1 MLTRPTA
8 ISKDGRDDAIQPK
21 VSCFR
26 RKRREAKRTIRIL
39 GVLELSALT
48 TTVNIDGGEI
58 VERVVVG

>member
-8 ISKDGRDDAIQPK
+8 IRKDGSNDAIQSK
-21 VSCFR
+21 VSCLR
-26 RKRREAKRTIRIL
+26 RKRREAQGTIRIL

-58 VERVVVG
+58 VEPVILG

>member
-1 MLTRPTA
+1 MLTRPIA

-21 VSCFR
+21 VSCLR
-26 RKRREAKRTIRIL
+26 RKRREAKGTIRIL